1 MENTKKNFKAQ
12 SAMEYLMTYGWA
24 ILIIAIV
31 LAALYVLGVFN
42 GSAFVGTTC
51 TATSGAL
58 CTSPIAAPGNFS
70 VTLGQVGTTD
80 WANTTF
86 AFVPTGSVMPATLG
100 LLSYP
105 NNSVIGNV
113 IGSVSTTGSASYT
126 TASGAKSSSVS
137 SVPEAKSMTSGFT
150 TKVVFSASS
159 NCLDTSSNTLKS
171 CSSIPSAVGSTTSG
185 EIWAIYELPSSSST
199 YYAQELG
206 KVTMKI
212 S

>member
-58 CTSPIAAPGNFS
+58 CTSPIASPGNFI
-70 VTLGQVGTTD
+70 VTLGQVGTND
-80 WANTTF
+80 WGTTTF
-86 AFVPTGSVMPATLG
+86 AFVPTGSVMPTT
-100 LLSYP
+100 SNIISFP
-105 NNSVIGNV
+105 N
-113 IGSVSTTGSASYT
+113 GSVLGTVKGSVAASNALQAT
-126 TASGAKSSSVS
+126 
-137 SVPEAKSMTSGFT
+137 SMTSGFT
-150 TKVVFSASS
+150 TTVDFNDANSI
-159 NCLDTSSNTLKS
+159 TSTRAIGPGTT
-171 CSSIPSAVGSTTSG
+171 IPTAVGSTTSG
-185 EIWAIYELPSSSST
+185 EIWAIYELPSSSTT

>member
-58 CTSPIAAPGNFS
+58 CTSPIATPGNFI

-80 WANTTF
+80 WGTTTF

-150 TKVVFSASS
+150 TKVFF
-159 NCLDTSSNTLKS
+159 NTDQCLDTATGKLTT
-171 CSSIPSAVGSTTSG
+171 CSSIPTAVGSTTSG
-185 EIWAIYELPSSSST
+185 EIWAIYELPSSSTT

>member
-58 CTSPIAAPGNFS
+58 CTSPIATPGNFI

-80 WANTTF
+80 WGTTTF
-86 AFVPTGSVMPATLG
+86 AFVPTGSVMPTTSSLISFPA
-100 LLSYP
+100 
-105 NNSVIGNV
+105 
-113 IGSVSTTGSASYT
+113 GSVLGTVKGSVADTSNALRAT
-126 TASGAKSSSVS
+126 
-137 SVPEAKSMTSGFT
+137 SMTSGFT
-150 TKVVFSASS
+150 TTVDFSDA
-159 NCLDTSSNTLKS
+159 N
-171 CSSIPSAVGSTTSG
+171 SIGTGTIPTAVGSTTSG
-185 EIWAIYELPSSSST
+185 EIWAIYELPSSSTT

>member
-42 GSAFVGTTC
+42 GSAFIGTTC

-58 CTSPIAAPGNFS
+58 CTSPIATPGNFT
-70 VTLGQVGTTD
+70 VTLGQVSTTD

-86 AFVPTGSVMPATLG
+86 AFVPTGSVMPTTNSIIA
-100 LLSYP
+100 YP
-105 NNSVIGNV
+105 VGSVIGNV
-113 IGSVSTTGSASYT
+113 VNPSVRIYIYGGYL
-126 TASGAKSSSVS
+126 
-137 SVPEAKSMTSGFT
+137 PEARSMTSGFT
-150 TKVVFSASS
+150 TKVYFNSKEYRCLNSAG
-159 NCLDTSSNTLKS
+159 DQVP
-171 CSSIPSAVGSTTSG
+171 CSSIPTAVGSTTSG
-185 EIWAIYELPSSSST
+185 EIWAVYTLPTSAGSAP